1 MKRLLLSL
9 VCCFPLVFSPSS
21 FSLDLAEAGSER
33 IVSYEQYGP
42 ISSDETLWRIATKL
56 RPNRSVTVQQTLVAI
71 YKINPFAFYKGN
83 INKIIPESI
92 IKVPTLKFVQT
103 QTNQEAVV
111 LIAKYATPKQQTA
124 IAVTKPPQAPITETV
139 EPEIPQ
145 PEDSLAEEK
154 LSALENKLDT
164 LRDELNFVNQQLS
177 LVTAENQDL
186 QLQLQPLSV
195 QLDALKVQLE
205 SESLIQEKLQNIVED
220 YRAQL
225 AAAKASP
232 FGGDGLFYA
241 LLRFITSS
249 ITHLL
254 MTIIAPVLLLLVVL
268 LVVMRKNNQVLV
280 DKKAEQEAEPQI
292 QLKNVSFNQD
302 SEQEKVTDVPLSDSE
317 ETLQGNVGIDESPG
331 TLVTEPADSNLPAES
346 EDLLAAA
353 SDATEQK
360 QDDLKAEDELSHSA
374 SPEEL
379 NDTTYV
385 SQDLDLSKLEVTD
398 IDAIDLSALQ
408 PPGFTESN
416 SEEADI
422 LHLDENEQFDAA
434 LLEQF
439 YETGSEQADHDV
451 LQLSAKESTNA
462 DTAQPKVTEVEK
474 NNFIA
479 IEKLLQKSESQSRE
493 EPYSELIVDLGLDE
507 FPDVINAQYSL
518 EDDENGLSAQLDLAR
533 AYLEIGD
540 RAGAKKILL
549 SVVDDS
555 DGVQRSEID
564 KLLSRLT

>member
-292 QLKNVSFNQD
+292 QLKKRFV
-302 SEQEKVTDVPLSDSE
+302 
-317 ETLQGNVGIDESPG
+317 
-331 TLVTEPADSNLPAES
+331 
-346 EDLLAAA
+346 
-353 SDATEQK
+353 
-360 QDDLKAEDELSHSA
+360 
-374 SPEEL
+374 
-379 NDTTYV
+379 
-385 SQDLDLSKLEVTD
+385 
-398 IDAIDLSALQ
+398 
-408 PPGFTESN
+408 
-416 SEEADI
+416 
-422 LHLDENEQFDAA
+422 
-434 LLEQF
+434 
-439 YETGSEQADHDV
+439 
-451 LQLSAKESTNA
+451 
-462 DTAQPKVTEVEK
+462 
-474 NNFIA
+474 
-479 IEKLLQKSESQSRE
+479 
-493 EPYSELIVDLGLDE
+493 
-507 FPDVINAQYSL
+507 
-518 EDDENGLSAQLDLAR
+518 
-533 AYLEIGD
+533 
-540 RAGAKKILL
+540 
-549 SVVDDS
+549 
-555 DGVQRSEID
+555 
-564 KLLSRLT
+564 